1 VKHLISCTIISFALN
16 LLNPRSTQSQSSD
29 LGEWFTRASLP
40 TSRQEM
46 PHAVLNGKIFVP
58 GGFRSGGSATNV
70 VEVFYPATNSW
81 STVTPLPVIMHH
93 LHVASANGKL
103 YVLGGYETSNFSPS
117 NRVFEYNPQSTSWT
131 SKTNMP
137 TARGAGVAVEFGG
150 KIFVIGGAA
159 GAALGVNEIYDPIN
173 NTWTSRASMPTSRE
187 HLAAGAIDSLIYV
200 VGGRVGST
208 NRNTLEA
215 YSPASNRWYTRASM
229 PTARGGLTAAALH
242 GRLYV
247 FGGEFFGSSGSGVF
261 EETEEY
267 DPATNTWRAL
277 EPMPVPRHGLG
288 AAAIGDSIFLI
299 GGGPVAGFGVT
310 DVNSLFIPPAVVTRV
325 ADNLPPANFKLFQNY
340 PNPFNPTTTI
350 RFSIAISAEV
360 SLKIYD
366 VFGREMVTLLKG
378 KINPGEHELLW
389 RADDLA
395 SGVYFYRL
403 EVKPLSAS
411 SSFRFSDMKKMVLL
425 K

>member
-1 VKHLISCTIISFALN
+1 LKGAIIFFLTGVTLQFFETAKCQ
-16 LLNPRSTQSQSSD
+16 TAD
-29 LGEWFTRASLP
+29 LGEWFTRADLP
-40 TSRQEM
+40 TARQEM
-46 PHAVLNGKIFVP
+46 PHAVLQGRIFVP
-58 GGFRSGGSATNV
+58 GGFRSGGSATNL
-70 VEVFYPATNSW
+70 VEVFSPETNSW
-81 STVTPLPVIMHH
+81 STAAPLPAPMHH
-93 LHVASANGKL
+93 LHVASANGRL

-117 NRVFEYNPQSTSWT
+117 NRVFEYDLQGNSWT
-131 SKTNMP
+131 SKMNML

-159 GAALGVNEIYDPIN
+159 GGVLSVNEMYDPSN
-173 NTWTSRASMPTSRE
+173 NTWTSRASMPTPRE
-187 HLAAGAIDSLIYV
+187 HLAAAAIDSLIYV

-215 YSPASNRWYTRASM
+215 YSPASNRWYARANM
-229 PTARGGLTAAALH
+229 PTARGGLAAAALR

-247 FGGEFFGSSGSGVF
+247 FGGEFFGPLGSGVF

-288 AAAIGDSIFLI
+288 AAAVGDSIFLI

-310 DVNSLFIPPAVVTRV
+310 DVNSLFV
-325 ADNLPPANFKLFQNY
+325 PPANVTGVVDQNQPMTFTLFQNY

-350 RFSIAISAEV
+350 RFSIEASAEA

-366 VFGREMVTLLKG
+366 VRGREMATLLEG
-378 KINPGEHELLW
+378 KINPGEHELFW
-389 RADDLA
+389 RAEGLA

-403 EVKPLSAS
+403 EAKRLSGS
-411 SSFRFSDMKKMVLL
+411 SSLSFSDMKKMILL